1 MRSSPRAKRW
11 RKSKPREAKAS
22 RPARPE
28 AEAPERRCVATGETA
43 ERIHLVRCVVSPDG
57 VVVPDVEGKL
67 PGRGLW
73 VSARREAVDFALKK
87 GAFPRAAK
95 QAVKVPPDLADQ
107 IAQLLTRR
115 CINLL
120 GLCRRAGLAVAG
132 FVKVEERLASGR
144 VAALVQASDASAD
157 GKAKLARQA
166 RDIERVEILTSAELG
181 LALGRENVVHAALS
195 PGGLT
200 SSFLAEAQ
208 RLAGF
213 RSPSQPLS
221 SGKPFLSGGSLAAS
235 GPE

>member
-1 MRSSPRAKRW
+1 M
-11 RKSKPREAKAS
+11 EAKAN
-22 RPARPE
+22 RPPRPE
-28 AEAPERRCVATGETA
+28 AETPERRCIATGETA
-43 ERIHLVRCVVSPDG
+43 ERTGLVRCVVGPDG
-57 VVVPDVEGKL
+57 SIVPDVEGKL

-73 VSARREAVDFALKK
+73 VSARREAVALAIKK

-95 QAVKVPPDLADQ
+95 RAVKVSPDLADQ
-107 IAQLLTRR
+107 IERLLARR

-132 FVKVEERLASGR
+132 FVKVEERLAAGR
-144 VAALVQASDASAD
+144 VAVLVQAADASPD
-157 GKAKLARQA
+157 GKAKLARLA

-213 RSPSQPLS
+213 RSPWQPLS
-221 SGKPFLSGGSLAAS
+221 SGNSISSGGSLAAS
-235 GPE
+235 GPEFA

>member
-1 MRSSPRAKRW
+1 MPR
-11 RKSKPREAKAS
+11 PREATAS
-22 RPARPE
+22 RPARPDGE
-28 AEAPERRCVATGETA
+28 ASERRCVATGETA
-43 ERIHLVRCVVSPDG
+43 ERGRLIRCVVGPDG
-57 VVVPDVEGKL
+57 QLVPDIEAKL

-73 VSARREAVDFALKK
+73 VSARRAAVDLAVKK

-95 QAVKVPPDLADQ
+95 QAVKVSPDLPDQ
-107 IAQLLTRR
+107 IEQLLARR

-132 FVKVEERLASGR
+132 FVKVEERLAAGR
-144 VAALVQASDASAD
+144 VAVLVQAADASAD
-157 GKAKLARQA
+157 GKAKLARLA
-166 RDIERVEILTSAELG
+166 RDLERVEILTSAELG

-213 RSPSQPLS
+213 RSPPEPLS
-221 SGKPFLSGGSLAAS
+221 SGKSFSSGGPLSAS
-235 GPE
+235 GPELA

>member
-1 MRSSPRAKRW
+1 M
-11 RKSKPREAKAS
+11 
-22 RPARPE
+22 
-28 AEAPERRCVATGETA
+28 
-43 ERIHLVRCVVSPDG
+43 PDI
-57 VVVPDVEGKL
+57 EGKL

-73 VSARREAVDFALKK
+73 VGARRETVELAMKK

-95 QAVKVPPDLADQ
+95 QAVKVSPDLADR
-107 IAQLLTRR
+107 IEWLLTRR

-132 FVKVEERLASGR
+132 FVKVEEKLAKGR
-144 VAALVQASDASAD
+144 VAALVQAADASPD
-157 GKAKLARQA
+157 GKAKLARLA

-181 LALGRENVVHAALS
+181 LALGRGNVVHAALS

-221 SGKPFLSGGSLAAS
+221 SGKAFSSGKPLSAS
-235 GPE
+235 GPELA

>member
-1 MRSSPRAKRW
+1 M
-11 RKSKPREAKAS
+11 
-22 RPARPE
+22 
-28 AEAPERRCVATGETA
+28 VG
-43 ERIHLVRCVVSPDG
+43 PDG
-57 VVVPDVEGKL
+57 AIVPDIEGKL

-73 VSARREAVDFALKK
+73 VGARRETVDLAVKKSAFA
-87 GAFPRAAK
+87 RAAK
-95 QAVKVPPDLADQ
+95 QAVKTPPDLADQ
-107 IAQLLTRR
+107 IERLLVRR

-132 FVKVEERLASGR
+132 FVKVEERLAARR
-144 VAALVQASDASAD
+144 VAALVQASDASPD
-157 GKAKLARQA
+157 GKAKLARLA

-213 RSPSQPLS
+213 RSPPEPLS
-221 SGKPFLSGGSLAAS
+221 LGKSHSSGGPLSAS
-235 GPE
+235 GPELA

>member
-1 MRSSPRAKRW
+1 M
-11 RKSKPREAKAS
+11 PREATAS

-28 AEAPERRCVATGETA
+28 AEAPERRCVATGEIA
-43 ERIHLVRCVVSPDG
+43 ERTQLVRCVVGPDG
-57 VVVPDVEGKL
+57 TLVPDIEGKL

-73 VSARREAVDFALKK
+73 VGARRDIVELAAKK
-87 GAFPRAAK
+87 GAFARAAK
-95 QAVKVPPDLADQ
+95 QQVKVSPDLADQ
-107 IAQLLTRR
+107 IERLLVRR
-115 CINLL
+115 CVNLM

-132 FVKVEERLASGR
+132 FVKVEERLTAGR

-157 GKAKLARQA
+157 GKAKLARLA
-166 RDIERVEILTSAELG
+166 RSVERVEILTSAELG

-213 RSPSQPLS
+213 RSPSQPFPSGKSFS
-221 SGKPFLSGGSLAAS
+221 SGGPLSAR
-235 GPE
+235 GPELA